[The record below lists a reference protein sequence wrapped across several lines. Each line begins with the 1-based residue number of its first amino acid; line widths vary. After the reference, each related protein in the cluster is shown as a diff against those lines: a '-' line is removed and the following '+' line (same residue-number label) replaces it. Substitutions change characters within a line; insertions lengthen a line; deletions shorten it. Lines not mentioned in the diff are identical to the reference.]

1 MKMQIRSG
9 SLPVGSRTTD
19 GSGRSAKKK
28 KKADT
33 KSSSSPSLSSKK
45 NEFVPSFREA
55 MKVKV
60 KIIDIDIL
68 KRFTGERRE
77 EERKK
82 KKKKEKKETKKK
94 NTTTNTK
101 QKDAKA
107 VISVSSS
114 RDQSPPPTP
123 SSTWLSYCAFGATV
137 VTTVAAGAFF
147 STFAKKRG
155 ERGKREENGDD
166 ASLQPITFAFDTPQT
181 AAVRNKSP
189 RPPRRSEDQHQREQQ
204 EILRR
209 REEKEVN
216 PFLKQME
223 DSNVAFSSQQIKSNI
238 IPRPSS
244 SPPPQRLF
252 ETEPSSGKSSPRPSS
267 STGYV
272 VPKQVEAMQ
281 TRETSSTAA
290 AVFDGKKVDELKK
303 EFNQWALS
311 YDDELH
317 PWDRA
322 LDNKRYDAIATPLSS
337 SSTVEEEST
346 NNISSSSI
354 SDALIPE
361 SEKREK
367 ETKVREVAR
376 RRRNSY
382 FAAIS
387 SKRYAPTTIEQL
399 ALEEKVRER

>member
-9 SLPVGSRTTD
+9 SLPVGGRTAD
-19 GSGRSAKKK
+19 GSRRSAKKT

-33 KSSSSPSLSSKK
+33 KSSASPSLSSKK

-77 EERKK
+77 EEKK

-209 REEKEVN
+209 REEEEVN

-252 ETEPSSGKSSPRPSS
+252 ETE
-267 STGYV
+267 
-272 VPKQVEAMQ
+272 QQ
-281 TRETSSTAA
+281 
-290 AVFDGKKVDELKK
+290 FLLL
-303 EFNQWALS
+303 Q
-311 YDDELH
+311 
-317 PWDRA
+317 
-322 LDNKRYDAIATPLSS
+322 
-337 SSTVEEEST
+337 
-346 NNISSSSI
+346 
-354 SDALIPE
+354 
-361 SEKREK
+361 
-367 ETKVREVAR
+367 
-376 RRRNSY
+376 RN
-382 FAAIS
+382 
-387 SKRYAPTTIEQL
+387 L
-399 ALEEKVRER
+399 